1 MEICEFE
8 LCKLNDILNK
18 AMAQYSPEFIQM
30 RFPGNP
36 FMNTDRVGLKKM
48 TRGEL
53 KDMAVSYGLYN
64 GYHERP
70 ISKMRKTDY
79 IDYILESLTTPVGS
93 PSEPNIPSAPIQPPP
108 RPSRP
113 RGTRPPRNSARNS
126 ANAVSG
132 GDLLIRL
139 IPPFNLSESP
149 TGSSE
154 TSARRRLDFEED
166 FGSLL
171 NFAIILHD
179 ATTRNLPEEPEGRE
193 FTGQFPTVE
202 EEPEQ
207 AHESVRCA
215 VCLHNK
221 ICVLFQKCKHVV
233 TCGPCGLKMS
243 KCPVCKNPIEHEEKI
258 RVFLP

>member
-1 MEICEFE
+1 MKICEFE
-8 LCKLNDILNK
+8 LCKLNDIVNK
-18 AMAQYSPEFIQM
+18 AMAE
-30 RFPGNP
+30 
-36 FMNTDRVGLKKM
+36 FMNNGRTGLKKK

-70 ISKMRKTDY
+70 ISKMRKIDY

-93 PSEPNIPSAPIQPPP
+93 LEEPNIPSAPIQPP
-108 RPSRP
+108 RPLRP
-113 RGTRPPRNSARNS
+113 RERSSRSN
-126 ANAVSG
+126 SG
-132 GDLLIRL
+132 GDLFIRL

-149 TGSSE
+149 TGTTSSE

-179 ATTRNLPEEPEGRE
+179 ATTRNLSGVNVPEGRE

-233 TCGPCGLKMS
+233 TCGPCGVKVS
-243 KCPVCKNPIEHEEKI
+243 RCPICKNPIEHEEKV

>member
-1 MEICEFE
+1 
-8 LCKLNDILNK
+8 
-18 AMAQYSPEFIQM
+18 
-30 RFPGNP
+30 
-36 FMNTDRVGLKKM
+36 
-48 TRGEL
+48 
-53 KDMAVSYGLYN
+53 
-64 GYHERP
+64 
-70 ISKMRKTDY
+70 MRKTDY

-93 PSEPNIPSAPIQPPP
+93 PREPNIPSAPIQPPP

-113 RGTRPPRNSARNS
+113 RGTRPPRNSAGRN
-126 ANAVSG
+126 SG
-132 GDLLIRL
+132 GDVFVRL
-139 IPPFNLSESP
+139 FNLSESP
-149 TGSSE
+149 TRSSE
-154 TSARRRLDFEED
+154 TSARRLDFEED
-166 FGSLL
+166 FGPLL

-179 ATTRNLPEEPEGRE
+179 ATTRNFLPEGRE

-233 TCGPCGLKMS
+233 TCGPCGVKVS
-243 KCPVCKNPIEHEEKI
+243 RCPICKNPIEHEEKV

>member
-1 MEICEFE
+1 
-8 LCKLNDILNK
+8 
-18 AMAQYSPEFIQM
+18 MAQYSPES
-30 RFPGNP
+30 
-36 FMNTDRVGLKKM
+36 MNTDRIGLKKM

-53 KDMAVSYGLYN
+53 KDVAVSYGLYN

-70 ISKMRKTDY
+70 ISKMRKADY
-79 IDYILESLTTPVGS
+79 IDYILESLSTPVGS
-93 PSEPNIPSAPIQPPP
+93 PSEPNIPSAPIQLPPP

-113 RGTRPPRNSARNS
+113 RGRNSGGRNS
-126 ANAVSG
+126 SG

-139 IPPFNLSESP
+139 IPPFNFSESP
-149 TGSSE
+149 TAE
-154 TSARRRLDFEED
+154 TSAPERARRRLDFEED

-179 ATTRNLPEEPEGRE
+179 ATTRNNLPEGRE

-233 TCGPCGLKMS
+233 TCGPCGVKVS
-243 KCPVCKNPIEHEEKI
+243 RCPICKNPIEHEEKV